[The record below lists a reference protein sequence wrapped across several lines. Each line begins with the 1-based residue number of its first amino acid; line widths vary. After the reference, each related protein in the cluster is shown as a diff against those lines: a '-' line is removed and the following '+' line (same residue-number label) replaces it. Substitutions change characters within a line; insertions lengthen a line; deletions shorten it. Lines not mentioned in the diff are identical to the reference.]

1 MHSSYRAFL
10 LQLEGP
16 SASGRI
22 LQDAMKIQRTANSD
36 PVQSNS
42 KKISIFKKEMAKLFC
57 NRVFGF
63 LSSVFLSFFD
73 TLREGDMKN
82 KKDRKERKKL

>member
-1 MHSSYRAFL
+1 
-10 LQLEGP
+10 
-16 SASGRI
+16 
-22 LQDAMKIQRTANSD
+22 
-36 PVQSNS
+36 
-42 KKISIFKKEMAKLFC
+42 MAKVFC

-82 KKDRKERKKL
+82 KRTERRERSYESGHCLENNRQNTNLSWDK

>member
-1 MHSSYRAFL
+1 
-10 LQLEGP
+10 
-16 SASGRI
+16 
-22 LQDAMKIQRTANSD
+22 
-36 PVQSNS
+36 
-42 KKISIFKKEMAKLFC
+42 MAKVFC

-82 KKDRKERKKL
+82 